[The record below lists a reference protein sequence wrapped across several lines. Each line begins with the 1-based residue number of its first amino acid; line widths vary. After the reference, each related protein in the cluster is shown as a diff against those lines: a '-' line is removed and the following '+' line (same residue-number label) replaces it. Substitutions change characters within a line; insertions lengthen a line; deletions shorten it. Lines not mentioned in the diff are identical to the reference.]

1 MSRARH
7 LGGLTSGGLGAT
19 DIGNKQAI
27 GGIAREFYRRVW
39 EHYQRGEA
47 WQFQPR
53 AEFVSERQESG
64 EQTMW
69 TFEPHVAEQIMQ
81 ALVREA
87 GVPVVFNERLDLK
100 HGVSKEGTD
109 IVAIHMESG
118 QTFRGRRFIDAT
130 YEGDLLAAAGVSF
143 HVGREAR
150 EVYDESLNGVQTAQ
164 GGLSPAAARCR
175 PVCEAG
181 RSDQRTPARCSA
193 RPAGQGRERRPA
205 RAGVLLPHVYHR
217 LSREPHAVRETRR
230 L

>member
-1 MSRARH
+1 
-7 LGGLTSGGLGAT
+7 
-19 DIGNKQAI
+19 
-27 GGIAREFYRRVW
+27 
-39 EHYQRGEA
+39 
-47 WQFQPR
+47 
-53 AEFVSERQESG
+53 
-64 EQTMW
+64 MW

-130 YEGDLLAAAGVSF
+130 YEGDLMAVAGVSF

-150 EVYDESLNGVQTAQ
+150 EVYDESLNGVQTLKAVYHQLQPGVDPYVKQ
-164 GGLSPAAARCR
+164 GDPTSGLLPGVLPGPPDKDGS
-175 PVCEAG
+175 G
-181 RSDQRTPARCSA
+181 DQRVQAYCFRMCT
-193 RPAGQGRERRPA
+193 
-205 RAGVLLPHVYHR
+205 HR
-217 LSREPHAVRETRR
+217 LSREPHPVRETRR